1 MRAKKNLEAANNEL
15 EVNLDN
21 ALKVTTSLN
30 HFLVHFFFSPYS
42 VCFCLFNPEN
52 LFYTLKALSSTYKFS
67 RLASIHFLK
76 KWLRELVKRSK
87 HISFSDHFK
96 ISHNLPN

>member
-30 HFLVHFFFSPYS
+30 HFLVHFFFLRT
-42 VCFCLFNPEN
+42 VFVFVFVIMRICFIPLS
-52 LFYTLKALSSTYKFS
+52 TKLK
-67 RLASIHFLK
+67 IQFLQTGFHTFFEK
-76 KWLRELVKRSK
+76 MVERTS
-87 HISFSDHFK
+87 
-96 ISHNLPN
+96 

>member
-30 HFLVHFFFSPYS
+30 HFLAHFFSPYS

-52 LFYTLKALSSTYKFS
+52 LF
-67 RLASIHFLK
+67 
-76 KWLRELVKRSK
+76 
-87 HISFSDHFK
+87 
-96 ISHNLPN
+96 